1 MSVDHKASPTAAPK
15 PPSPQ
20 LESSGRRN
28 LLWARNIVVVLAVL
42 AFLGWSASDL
52 GLSPQRFIEGIP
64 RLVEFLLRM
73 FPPDLTVIPGL
84 WDAILTTVAVALW
97 GTLLAM
103 FISFFLALGAARNLL
118 GHNPL
123 VYAVSRTILS
133 IQRSLPDL
141 IWALIFVAAVG
152 LGPFPGVLA
161 LTVYSCGELSKL
173 YAEAVENIDPGP
185 REALESTG
193 AGLFTTLRWSV
204 IPQILP
210 EVITYS
216 LYRLESNVRHAF
228 VLGMVGAGGLGFELS
243 VSMRLFQYH
252 KVSAILIIIIVTVA
266 TIDFISSRIRA
277 RVI

>member
-1 MSVDHKASPTAAPK
+1 M
-15 PPSPQ
+15 
-20 LESSGRRN
+20 RRN
-28 LLWARNIVVVLAVL
+28 ILWVRNIVVVLAVL
-42 AFLGWSASDL
+42 TFLGWSANDL
-52 GLSPQRFIEGIP
+52 GLSPGRFIQGVP
-64 RLVEFLLRM
+64 RLVEFLVRM
-73 FPPDLTVIPGL
+73 LPPDLSVIPSL

-103 FISFFLALGAARNLL
+103 IISTFLAMGAAKNLL
-118 GHNPL
+118 GRNPL
-123 VYAVSRTILS
+123 VYATSRAILS
-133 IQRSLPDL
+133 VLRSLPDL
-141 IWALIFVAAVG
+141 IWALIFVSAVG

-193 AGLFTTLRWSV
+193 AGMLTTLRWSV

-228 VLGMVGAGGLGFELS
+228 VLGMVGAGGLGFELT
-243 VSMRLFQYH
+243 VAMRLFQYH
-252 KVSAILIIIIVTVA
+252 KVSAILIVIIVTVA

-277 RVI
+277 RII

>member
-1 MSVDHKASPTAAPK
+1 MSVDHQTSTTTSPK
-15 PPSPQ
+15 PPSLPP
-20 LESSGRRN
+20 EPSGRHG
-28 LLWARNIVVVLAVL
+28 LLWTRNVVVVVAVL
-42 AFLGWSASDL
+42 AFLGWSANDL
-52 GLSPQRFIEGIP
+52 GLSPGRFLQGIP
-64 RLVEFLLRM
+64 RLAEFLLRM
-73 FPPDLTVIPGL
+73 FPPDLSVIPGL

-103 FISFFLALGAARNLL
+103 IISIFLALGAAKNLL

-123 VYAVSRTILS
+123 VYATARAVLS
-133 IQRSLPDL
+133 VLRSLPDL

-210 EVITYS
+210 EVVTYS
-216 LYRLESNVRHAF
+216 LYRFESNVRHAF
-228 VLGMVGAGGLGFELS
+228 VLGMVGAGGLGFELT
-243 VSMRLFQYH
+243 VAMKLFQYH
-252 KVSAILIIIIVTVA
+252 KVSAILVVIVLTVA
-266 TIDFISSRIRA
+266 SIDFISSRIRA
-277 RVI
+277 RII